1 MSKQRV
7 SASQVLN
14 DIRDGMDDSDLMA
27 KYNLSSRALE
37 NLFRT
42 LADMVWQCPEC
53 GTPQAREFDTCPE
66 CGVNVSELKKKSASP
81 FQRVVD
87 TLKEQLSNP
96 YIAAAAGA
104 LAAVLVM
111 GILYAL
117 I

>member
-14 DIRDGMDDSDLMA
+14 DIRDGMDDSDLRA
-27 KYNLSSRALE
+27 KYHLSSRALE

-42 LADMVWQCPEC
+42 LADMVWQCPQC
-53 GTPQAREFDTCPE
+53 GTPQAREFDICPE
-66 CGVNVSELKKKSASP
+66 CGANVSELMRKSASP
-81 FQRVVD
+81 FVRFAD
-87 TLKEQLSNP
+87 TVKEQLSNP

-104 LAAVLVM
+104 LAAVIVM
-111 GILYAL
+111 ALLYAL